1 MGSHQR
7 FQRFT
12 VRRQNNHRI
21 GRPARASR
29 LPLSASDSSCHG
41 AADSTPVLLSESS
54 LAQTTFVPSRKA
66 ESQLPLGG
74 TSNVVMTSAAIP
86 PSTALVAEVKLRRE
100 LGKWNLT
107 AIGVNQVIGSAVFIL
122 PSQIAA
128 EVGNWSPIAFVLVG
142 FASL

>member
-21 GRPARASR
+21 GGQPGHHDFPF
-29 LPLSASDSSCHG
+29 PLSASDSSCHG

-54 LAQTTFVPSRKA
+54 LAQTTIVPSRKA

-74 TSNVVMTSAAIP
+74 TRNFGMSPWAA
-86 PSTALVAEVKLRRE
+86 L
-100 LGKWNLT
+100 
-107 AIGVNQVIGSAVFIL
+107 Q
-122 PSQIAA
+122 
-128 EVGNWSPIAFVLVG
+128 
-142 FASL
+142 